1 MTTTVTNTYTVT
13 IADAG
18 SAHTSVYAAI
28 PGPPNADTP
37 SGKLTAA
44 LSALQNAIA
53 EPAAFAA
60 FVAAGT
66 WTITITQP

>member
-1 MTTTVTNTYTVT
+1 MTTTVTNTYTVI

-18 SAHTSVYAAI
+18 SIHTTVYSTI
-28 PGPPNADTP
+28 PGPPNTDTP

-44 LSALQNAIA
+44 LSVLQNAIA
-53 EPAAFAA
+53 QPAAFAA

-66 WTITITQP
+66 WTTTITQP

>member
-1 MTTTVTNTYTVT
+1 MTTTVTNTYTIT

-18 SAHTSVYAAI
+18 SAHTSVYSQI
-28 PGPPNADTP
+28 PGPPNTDTP
-37 SGKLTAA
+37 SGKLSAA
-44 LSALQNAIA
+44 LNALQNAIA
-53 EPAAFAA
+53 QPAAFAA